1 MPKATPRS
9 FISYTYIY
17 TIMIHSCRHIYGC
30 TMDSTG
36 QCRDVGMSL
45 PVSSTSGI
53 FASTGNLR
61 IHIHLQIIHYVYQ
74 NVRVV
79 WVSRYTKVHI
89 SVLSYHIHELWSIIT
104 PVFCWRNHPF
114 ITVLVDVPHMF
125 YNVSTW
131 RKALSLIISL
141 LFLPYSSYCVSIC
154 CGYMFPVVFPS
165 SSYIPYISLYMFPP
179 CSHHVLPIMFASFA
193 LPIIYFPRFSDGK
206 IIFPSFSH
214 HFPIIFPRF
223 SDVPPLHCWH
233 FSSLLSPRSRLGC
246 LGSGARSILEE
257 AMTTWKVIGGS
268 SLIVDY

>member
-17 TIMIHSCRHIYGC
+17 TRMIHSCRHIYGC

-53 FASTGNLR
+53 FASTGNLH

-114 ITVLVDVPHMF
+114 ITVLVDVPHIC
-125 YNVSTW
+125 STTFPLEE
-131 RKALSLIISL
+131 RH
-141 LFLPYSSYCVSIC
+141 FLWLYPYYFFHIVHI
-154 CGYMFPVVFPS
+154 VFPFVVD
-165 SSYIPYISLYMFPP
+165 IFFP
-179 CSHHVLPIMFASFA
+179 
-193 LPIIYFPRFSDGK
+193 
-206 IIFPSFSH
+206 
-214 HFPIIFPRF
+214 
-223 SDVPPLHCWH
+223 
-233 FSSLLSPRSRLGC
+233 
-246 LGSGARSILEE
+246 
-257 AMTTWKVIGGS
+257 
-268 SLIVDY
+268 